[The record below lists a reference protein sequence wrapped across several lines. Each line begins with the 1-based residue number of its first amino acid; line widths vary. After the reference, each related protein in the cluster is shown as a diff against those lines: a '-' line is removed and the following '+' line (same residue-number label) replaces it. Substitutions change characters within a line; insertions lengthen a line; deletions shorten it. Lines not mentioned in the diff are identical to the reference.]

1 MVFKNYIINALGI
14 LFSRILGLARDV
26 LIAFFLGAGLY
37 SDIFFVALKM
47 PAFFRRI
54 FAEGAFGQSFLP
66 NFVKAQKKGAFCV
79 SVLLQFG
86 FIVFLFCLL
95 VSFFASFF
103 TKIFA
108 FGFDAK
114 TIALASP
121 LVAVNFWYLFF
132 IFVVTFFGA
141 LLNYKHK
148 FFLTSFSA
156 SLFNLSIVIAA
167 FFVDKNDPHQ
177 TLYYFSYATL
187 LSGVAQLILHLFAL
201 KNNAAVRAMGLS
213 IKLKRYKANL
223 KGFYT
228 TFSHGVLGSSAT
240 QISSLL
246 DMTIASF
253 LITGSISYLY
263 YANRVFQLPLALFA
277 IALTQ
282 VAFPK
287 ILRLL
292 KSSQEKEAL
301 DFMCKALAGLSFLLL
316 ISSIIGIIF
325 AKEICQLLFERGN
338 FTQKDSLLSAYVL
351 MAYLLGLLP
360 FGLQKL
366 FSLWLYAK
374 FKQKTAAI
382 IAIKSLI
389 LSAFVSIV
397 LIVLIKDEN
406 LKVLAVAFAS
416 SLSAFYLLLANIK
429 EFGFRRFWGLISWKK
444 SFLAL
449 VFLAC
454 FSYLLLESKM
464 MIMSLF
470 VGIFEWIKGG
480 FNAFI

>member
-1 MVFKNYIINALGI
+1 MAI
-14 LFSRILGLARDV
+14 
-26 LIAFFLGAGLY
+26 
-37 SDIFFVALKM
+37 
-47 PAFFRRI
+47 
-54 FAEGAFGQSFLP
+54 
-66 NFVKAQKKGAFCV
+66 
-79 SVLLQFG
+79 
-86 FIVFLFCLL
+86 
-95 VSFFASFF
+95 
-103 TKIFA
+103 
-108 FGFDAK
+108 
-114 TIALASP
+114 
-121 LVAVNFWYLFF
+121 NFWYLFF

-141 LLNYKHK
+141 LLNYKRK

-187 LSGVAQLILHLFAL
+187 LSGVAQLVSCIFFSL

-246 DMTIASF
+246 DTTIASF

-301 DFMCKALAGLSFLLL
+301 DFMRKALAGLSFLLL
-316 ISSIIGIIF
+316 ISSIVGIIF

-366 FSLWLYAK
+366 FSLWLYAE
-374 FKQKTAAI
+374 FKQKIAAI

-397 LIVLIKDEN
+397 LIFLIKDEN

-429 EFGFRRFWGLISWKK
+429 EFGFRRFWSLISWKK

-464 MIMSLF
+464 MIISVLIEF
-470 VGIFEWIKGG
+470 FEWIKGG